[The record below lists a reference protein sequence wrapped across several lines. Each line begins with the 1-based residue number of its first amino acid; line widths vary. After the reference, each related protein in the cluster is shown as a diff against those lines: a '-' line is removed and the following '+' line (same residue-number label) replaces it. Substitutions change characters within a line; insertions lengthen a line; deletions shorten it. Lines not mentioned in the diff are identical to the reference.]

1 MVPKGDSLS
10 SPSKSKASSSSTTS
24 KKKKTTTPTVA
35 ESCPSF
41 GRGHLPNDEDVK
53 RLRSLT
59 RPHVESYNYFLDV
72 GLAKGIKDIE
82 PVELDLVDPKVV
94 RDDPKS
100 IDWDEVSTIQYWV
113 EDIKVAKP
121 VKSSVAGRGGRLY
134 PHECRERS
142 LMYSGLMTGKFC
154 YKTIQRRNGV
164 AIASPPTKIAKS
176 FGNIPIMV
184 GSKACHLH
192 GLMPKEL
199 VKVREEVRIYF
210 VLFGHVSI
218 LSLCIVLTYC
228 YF

>member
-10 SPSKSKASSSSTTS
+10 PSKSKLSSSSTS
-24 KKKKTTTPTVA
+24 KKNKTAPSVA

-41 GRGHLPNDEDVK
+41 RRGHLPNDEDVK

-59 RPHVESYNYFLDV
+59 RPHVESYNYFLDI

-82 PVELDLVDPKVV
+82 PVELDLVDPKQV

-113 EDIKVAKP
+113 EDIKVSKP
-121 VKSSVAGRGGRLY
+121 VKSSVSGRGGRLY

-154 YKTIQRRNGV
+154 YNIIQRRNGV
-164 AIASPPTKIAKS
+164 AIATPPTKIAKS

-192 GLMPKEL
+192 GLMPNEL
-199 VKVREEVRIYF
+199 VKVREEVRI
-210 VLFGHVSI
+210 LFY
-218 LSLCIVLTYC
+218 L
-228 YF
+228 